1 MPSARFD
8 WKPYALA
15 VLLVGA
21 AAALRF
27 GLSLLEPNVVY
38 FAVFFPAILLAALW
52 GGLGPALLA
61 TTLSVLVVWFAFMP
75 PHFQV
80 WIKDRANVINLGVFL
95 CSAGLLIWIAELYR
109 RALAELKAAE
119 EMRRLLVEEMRHRN
133 RNSLTVANSLIRR
146 TLAHDPATADNLSAR
161 LRVLLD
167 TDNVFE
173 GNTPK
178 GETLHRV
185 LLTELQPYGT
195 ERYGLF
201 GDFLILAP
209 SQARNLAL
217 VVHELATNAMKYGA
231 LSAPDGF
238 LAISWKIDGDQLDL
252 TWQEKMSREGR
263 EPPTTKG
270 FGTQLIDAMIR
281 DLKGQV
287 YRTFDDA
294 GFTCRIVMPFTEI
307 TQRRQSSAASRRHG
321 CGIRLPVLGN
331 SGQG

>member
-1 MPSARFD
+1 MSDARFD

-27 GLSLLEPNVVY
+27 GLSLLDPNVLY

-52 GGLGPALLA
+52 GGPGPAILA
-61 TTLSVLVVWFAFMP
+61 TSLSLFVVWFAFMP
-75 PHFQV
+75 PHFQIG
-80 WIKDRANVINLGVFL
+80 IKDRANVFNLAVFL
-95 CSAGLLIWIAELYR
+95 FSAGLLIWIAERYR
-109 RALAELKAAE
+109 RALTQLTAAE
-119 EMRRLLVEEMRHRN
+119 ETRRLLVEEMRHRN
-133 RNSLTVANSLIRR
+133 RNSLTVANTLIRR

-161 LRVLLD
+161 LRVILD

-178 GETLHRV
+178 GEMLHRV
-185 LLTELQPYGT
+185 LLAELQPYGT

-201 GDFLILAP
+201 GDPLILAP

-238 LAISWKIDGDQLDL
+238 LAISWHIDGDELEL

-263 EPPTTKG
+263 QQPTTKG

-294 GFTCRIVMPFTEI
+294 GFTCRIVVPLPEI
-307 TQRRQSSAASRRHG
+307 TQRRQSSTAS
-321 CGIRLPVLGN
+321 
-331 SGQG
+331 QA